1 MISPEIVETVREL
14 LTAKFYTLATETTR
28 VPAARCRQS
37 PQRISKGFLRVL
49 GVLSG
54 EIFLLTCNF
63 SHL

>member
-49 GVLSG
+49 SG

>member
-1 MISPEIVETVREL
+1 MISPEIVETIRKL
-14 LTAKFYTLATETTR
+14 LTAKFHTLTTEITR

-37 PQRISKGFLRVL
+37 PQRISNGFLCVL